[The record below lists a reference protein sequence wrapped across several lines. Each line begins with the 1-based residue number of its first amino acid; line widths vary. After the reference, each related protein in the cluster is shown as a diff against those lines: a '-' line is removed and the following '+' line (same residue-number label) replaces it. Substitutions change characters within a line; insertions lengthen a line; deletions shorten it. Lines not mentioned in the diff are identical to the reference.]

1 MMAITSSK
9 INDLLLCALDEL
21 SQENFKRFKDKLSFI
36 DFDGE
41 GNIPQGPLENADRID
56 TKNLLVKFYGEDTV
70 LDVAIEVFTQI
81 NLRDSAVKLKEEKRK
96 ALDPNPKSFGI
107 AANDYRMTYSE
118 HIQEEYQSIEDRNA
132 RLGECVS
139 LNRRYTQLLIVKE
152 HRHWEAKQ
160 HEIMAT
166 GKRHAE
172 ILAKT
177 ATPTKIESLFDI
189 DKRRPTPRTIVLQGA
204 AGIGKT
210 MTVRKIMLDWAS
222 EKIYPGRFD
231 YVFYI
236 SCREMNLSTKQISV
250 ADLILNNC
258 PDKNA
263 PIKDILMDPEK
274 LLFIIDGFD
283 ELKFSFDQQIT
294 NLYTDPCEKQ
304 PVEIIL
310 GSLFRKKV
318 LPKSFLLIT
327 TRPTALE
334 KLQNCLKFP
343 HYAEILGFSEE
354 DREEYFHK
362 FFEDKKQAAKAFGF
376 VIENEILF
384 TMCFVPIVCWII
396 CTVIKQQIEKGEDLT
411 QTSKTTTAVYM
422 LFLSSLLR
430 DHSCMSKHS
439 RQTNLRKLC
448 SLAREGV
455 WRKIILFEEDD
466 LKKHGLDVSNIQ
478 SLFLNKS
485 IFQKDIDCEHAYS
498 FIHLSF
504 QEFFAALFYVLE
516 EEEETVEESVTV
528 TKDVSKLL
536 QSYEEP
542 KNDYL
547 MLTVRFL
554 FGLLNM
560 DRMKEIEKCLGCK
573 TSLDTKSKVLNWVEE
588 VGIALASLSSKDRN
602 ENKFKFELFHFLF
615 EIQEE
620 EIVTRAMDCF
630 PRIHLELTC
639 FSKMKFTVLSFCL
652 KNCQRMQSLFL
663 CSCSGGV
670 SFLVAI
676 TSSRKVS
683 EIMALTSEP
692 PYMVFYKDMIQMGL
706 QPGIPAQGN
715 PTSRHSHAN
724 QPLTHLDEDEKA
736 CQSNLIKKEL
746 VEGLK
751 HPNCKVQKLGL
762 RNCCISN
769 SDCKQLA
776 SVLST
781 NQNLK
786 ELDLRGNNQGDAGVK
801 LLCEGLKHPDC
812 KLQKLVLSYCMLTAA
827 CCQGLSCVL
836 STNQTLRELDLEIN
850 KLGYSGVQQLC
861 EGLRHATCK
870 LEILRLGH
878 CGIIFYDCKYLAL
891 VLSTNQTLKE
901 LDLSGSKLGDLGVKQ
916 LCEGLKHPDCKLQK
930 LMLGDCGIAASG
942 CKYFASVLST
952 NQTLKEL
959 DLKGSKLGDLGVKQL
974 CEGLKHPDC
983 KLQKLVLGDCG
994 IAASGCKYFASV
1006 LSTNQTLKELDLK
1019 GSKLGDLGVKQLCEG
1034 LKHPDCKLQKLVL
1047 SYCTLTAGCCGDLS
1061 SVLSTN
1067 QTLRELD
1074 LERNELGDSVL
1085 LVGYSGMQQLCE
1097 GLKDKTC
1104 KLEILRL
1111 GYCGIMASDCKYL
1124 ASVLS
1129 TNQTL
1134 KELDLGGNKQA
1145 NSGVK
1150 LLCEGLKH
1158 PDCKLQRL
1166 VLRSCYFKDACMRDL
1181 SLALSINHS
1190 LNELDLQFNLLS
1202 FPFVTHLY
1210 KELKCRRSNLKII
1223 M

>member
-36 DFDGE
+36 DFDGG

-81 NLRDSAVKLKEEKRK
+81 NLRDSASKFLMLHVTEL
-96 ALDPNPKSFGI
+96 
-107 AANDYRMTYSE
+107 DYRMTYSQ
-118 HIQEEYQSIEDRNA
+118 HIQEEYQFIEDRNA

-177 ATPTKIESLFDI
+177 ATPTKVESLFNI
-189 DKRRPTPRTIVLQGA
+189 DKHRPTPRTIVLQGA

-258 PDKNA
+258 PNKNA

-283 ELKFSFDQQIT
+283 EFKFSFDQQIT

-422 LFLSSLLR
+422 LFLSNLLR

-516 EEEETVEESVTV
+516 EEEETVEESVIV

-560 DRMKEIEKCLGCK
+560 DRMKEIEKFLGCK
-573 TSLDTKSKVLNWVEE
+573 TSLETKSKVLNWVEE

-602 ENKFKFELFHFLF
+602 KNKFKFELFHFLF

-620 EIVTRAMDCF
+620 EIVTHAMDCF
-630 PRIHLELTC
+630 PCIHLERTC
-639 FSKMKFTVLSFCL
+639 FSKMQFTVLSFCL
-652 KNCQRMQSLFL
+652 KNCRRMQSLFL
-663 CSCSGGV
+663 SFCSSQASEEEEEEPSGTSKQFSLFFPV
-670 SFLVAI
+670 SC
-676 TSSRKVS
+676 R
-683 EIMALTSEP
+683 
-692 PYMVFYKDMIQMGL
+692 
-706 QPGIPAQGN
+706 
-715 PTSRHSHAN
+715 
-724 QPLTHLDEDEKA
+724 
-736 CQSNLIKKEL
+736 
-746 VEGLK
+746 
-751 HPNCKVQKLGL
+751 L
-762 RNCCISN
+762 RNCCINN

-836 STNQTLRELDLEIN
+836 STNQNLRELDLEIN
-850 KLGYSGVQQLC
+850 KLGYLGVQQLC
-861 EGLRHATCK
+861 EGLKHATLNC
-870 LEILRLGH
+870 
-878 CGIIFYDCKYLAL
+878 CYLAL

-901 LDLSGSKLGDLGVKQ
+901 LDLSGSKLGDLGVNQ

-930 LMLGDCGIAASG
+930 LMQTLSVNCGITASS
-942 CKYFASVLST
+942 CKYFASVLSM

-959 DLKGSKLGDLGVKQL
+959 DLRGSKLGDLGVKQL
-974 CEGLKHPDC
+974 CEGLKHPNC
-983 KLQKLVLGDCG
+983 KLQRLVLGDCG
-994 IAASGCKYFASV
+994 ITASGCKYFASI
-1006 LSTNQTLKELDLK
+1006 LSTNQTLKELDLR

-1034 LKHPDCKLQKLVL
+1034 LKHP
-1047 SYCTLTAGCCGDLS
+1047 
-1061 SVLSTN
+1061 N
-1067 QTLRELD
+1067 
-1074 LERNELGDSVL
+1074 
-1085 LVGYSGMQQLCE
+1085 
-1097 GLKDKTC
+1097 
-1104 KLEILRL
+1104 
-1111 GYCGIMASDCKYL
+1111 
-1124 ASVLS
+1124 
-1129 TNQTL
+1129 
-1134 KELDLGGNKQA
+1134 
-1145 NSGVK
+1145 
-1150 LLCEGLKH
+1150 
-1158 PDCKLQRL
+1158 CKLQRL
-1166 VLRSCYFKDACMRDL
+1166 V
-1181 SLALSINHS
+1181 
-1190 LNELDLQFNLLS
+1190 
-1202 FPFVTHLY
+1202 
-1210 KELKCRRSNLKII
+1210 
-1223 M
+1223 

>member
-36 DFDGE
+36 DFDGG

-70 LDVAIEVFTQI
+70 LDSKFLMLHVTE
-81 NLRDSAVKLKEEKRK
+81 L
-96 ALDPNPKSFGI
+96 
-107 AANDYRMTYSE
+107 DYRMTYN
-118 HIQEEYQSIEDRNA
+118 RNA
-132 RLGECVS
+132 RLGES
-139 LNRRYTQLLIVKE
+139 TP
-152 HRHWEAKQ
+152 AKV
-160 HEIMAT
+160 
-166 GKRHAE
+166 
-172 ILAKT
+172 
-177 ATPTKIESLFDI
+177 ESLFDI
-189 DKRRPTPRTIVLQGA
+189 DKHRPTPRTIVLQGA

-236 SCREMNLSTKQISV
+236 SCREMNLCTKQISV

-258 PDKNA
+258 PNKNA

-283 ELKFSFDQQIT
+283 EFKFSFDQQIT

-422 LFLSSLLR
+422 LFLSNLLR

-516 EEEETVEESVTV
+516 EEEETVEESVIV

-560 DRMKEIEKCLGCK
+560 DRMKEIEKFLDCK
-573 TSLDTKSKVLNWVEE
+573 TSLETKRKVLNWVEE

-620 EIVTRAMDCF
+620 EIVTHAMDCF
-630 PRIHLELTC
+630 PRIHLERTC
-639 FSKMKFTVLSFCL
+639 FSKMQFTVLSFCL
-652 KNCQRMQSLFL
+652 KNCRRMQSLFL
-663 CSCSGGV
+663 SFCSSQA
-670 SFLVAI
+670 SA
-676 TSSRKVS
+676 RK
-683 EIMALTSEP
+683 P
-692 PYMVFYKDMIQMGL
+692 K
-706 QPGIPAQGN
+706 
-715 PTSRHSHAN
+715 R
-724 QPLTHLDEDEKA
+724 
-736 CQSNLIKKEL
+736 
-746 VEGLK
+746 
-751 HPNCKVQKLGL
+751 
-762 RNCCISN
+762 
-769 SDCKQLA
+769 
-776 SVLST
+776 
-781 NQNLK
+781 
-786 ELDLRGNNQGDAGVK
+786 
-801 LLCEGLKHPDC
+801 
-812 KLQKLVLSYCMLTAA
+812 
-827 CCQGLSCVL
+827 
-836 STNQTLRELDLEIN
+836 
-850 KLGYSGVQQLC
+850 
-861 EGLRHATCK
+861 
-870 LEILRLGH
+870 
-878 CGIIFYDCKYLAL
+878 
-891 VLSTNQTLKE
+891 
-901 LDLSGSKLGDLGVKQ
+901 
-916 LCEGLKHPDCKLQK
+916 
-930 LMLGDCGIAASG
+930 
-942 CKYFASVLST
+942 
-952 NQTLKEL
+952 
-959 DLKGSKLGDLGVKQL
+959 
-974 CEGLKHPDC
+974 
-983 KLQKLVLGDCG
+983 
-994 IAASGCKYFASV
+994 
-1006 LSTNQTLKELDLK
+1006 
-1019 GSKLGDLGVKQLCEG
+1019 
-1034 LKHPDCKLQKLVL
+1034 
-1047 SYCTLTAGCCGDLS
+1047 
-1061 SVLSTN
+1061 
-1067 QTLRELD
+1067 
-1074 LERNELGDSVL
+1074 
-1085 LVGYSGMQQLCE
+1085 
-1097 GLKDKTC
+1097 
-1104 KLEILRL
+1104 
-1111 GYCGIMASDCKYL
+1111 
-1124 ASVLS
+1124 
-1129 TNQTL
+1129 
-1134 KELDLGGNKQA
+1134 
-1145 NSGVK
+1145 
-1150 LLCEGLKH
+1150 
-1158 PDCKLQRL
+1158 
-1166 VLRSCYFKDACMRDL
+1166 
-1181 SLALSINHS
+1181 
-1190 LNELDLQFNLLS
+1190 
-1202 FPFVTHLY
+1202 
-1210 KELKCRRSNLKII
+1210 
-1223 M
+1223 

>member
-1 MMAITSSK
+1 MAITSSK

-36 DFDGE
+36 DFDGG

-96 ALDPNPKSFGI
+96 
-107 AANDYRMTYSE
+107 DYRMTYSE
-118 HIQEEYQSIEDRNA
+118 HIQEEYQFIEDRNA

-189 DKRRPTPRTIVLQGA
+189 DKCRPTPRTIVLQGA

-283 ELKFSFDQQIT
+283 ELKFSFDQQII

-376 VIENEILF
+376 VTENEILF

-652 KNCQRMQSLFL
+652 KNCRRMQSLFL
-663 CSCSGGV
+663 CSCSGGTNWKGRRG
-670 SFLVAI
+670 
-676 TSSRKVS
+676 TSCGSLLFPWCQLNYEDYKT
-683 EIMALTSEP
+683 LTSLLSAKQVLTELDLRGNSFRSC
-692 PYMVFYKDMIQMGL
+692 MMNEGL
-706 QPGIPAQGN
+706 
-715 PTSRHSHAN
+715 S
-724 QPLTHLDEDEKA
+724 LL
-736 CQSNLIKKEL
+736 C
-746 VEGLK
+746 EGLK
-751 HPNCKVQKLGL
+751 HSNCMLQKLVL

-861 EGLRHATCK
+861 EGLKHATCK

-959 DLKGSKLGDLGVKQL
+959 DLRGSKLGDLGVKQL

-994 IAASGCKYFASV
+994 IVASGCKYFASV
-1006 LSTNQTLKELDLK
+1006 LSTNQTLKELDLR

-1061 SVLSTN
+1061 TVLSTN

-1166 VLRSCYFKDACMRDL
+1166 VLRSCDFKDACMRNL

>member
-1 MMAITSSK
+1 MAITSSK

-36 DFDGE
+36 DFDGG

-96 ALDPNPKSFGI
+96 
-107 AANDYRMTYSE
+107 
-118 HIQEEYQSIEDRNA
+118 EYQFIEDRNA

-177 ATPTKIESLFDI
+177 ATPTKVESLFNI
-189 DKRRPTPRTIVLQGA
+189 DKHRPTPRTIVLQGA

-258 PDKNA
+258 PNKNA

-283 ELKFSFDQQIT
+283 EFKFSFDQQIT

-422 LFLSSLLR
+422 LFLSNLLR

-516 EEEETVEESVTV
+516 EEEETVEESVIV

-560 DRMKEIEKCLGCK
+560 DRMKEIEKFLGCK
-573 TSLDTKSKVLNWVEE
+573 TSLETKSKVLNWVEE

-602 ENKFKFELFHFLF
+602 KNKFKFELFHFLF

-620 EIVTRAMDCF
+620 EIVTHAMDCF
-630 PRIHLELTC
+630 PCIHLERTC
-639 FSKMKFTVLSFCL
+639 FSKMQFTRYNHHRPPRTRWWWVPREPVCQTIL
-652 KNCQRMQSLFL
+652 KST
-663 CSCSGGV
+663 GP
-670 SFLVAI
+670 
-676 TSSRKVS
+676 
-683 EIMALTSEP
+683 ALT
-692 PYMVFYKDMIQMGL
+692 GC
-706 QPGIPAQGN
+706 
-715 PTSRHSHAN
+715 H
-724 QPLTHLDEDEKA
+724 
-736 CQSNLIKKEL
+736 
-746 VEGLK
+746 
-751 HPNCKVQKLGL
+751 KLGPRAGL
-762 RNCCISN
+762 GNLC
-769 SDCKQLA
+769 
-776 SVLST
+776 T

-812 KLQKLVLSYCMLTAA
+812 KLQKLV
-827 CCQGLSCVL
+827 
-836 STNQTLRELDLEIN
+836 
-850 KLGYSGVQQLC
+850 
-861 EGLRHATCK
+861 
-870 LEILRLGH
+870 
-878 CGIIFYDCKYLAL
+878 
-891 VLSTNQTLKE
+891 
-901 LDLSGSKLGDLGVKQ
+901 
-916 LCEGLKHPDCKLQK
+916 
-930 LMLGDCGIAASG
+930 
-942 CKYFASVLST
+942 
-952 NQTLKEL
+952 
-959 DLKGSKLGDLGVKQL
+959 
-974 CEGLKHPDC
+974 
-983 KLQKLVLGDCG
+983 
-994 IAASGCKYFASV
+994 
-1006 LSTNQTLKELDLK
+1006 
-1019 GSKLGDLGVKQLCEG
+1019 
-1034 LKHPDCKLQKLVL
+1034 
-1047 SYCTLTAGCCGDLS
+1047 
-1061 SVLSTN
+1061 
-1067 QTLRELD
+1067 
-1074 LERNELGDSVL
+1074 
-1085 LVGYSGMQQLCE
+1085 
-1097 GLKDKTC
+1097 
-1104 KLEILRL
+1104 
-1111 GYCGIMASDCKYL
+1111 
-1124 ASVLS
+1124 
-1129 TNQTL
+1129 
-1134 KELDLGGNKQA
+1134 
-1145 NSGVK
+1145 
-1150 LLCEGLKH
+1150 
-1158 PDCKLQRL
+1158 
-1166 VLRSCYFKDACMRDL
+1166 
-1181 SLALSINHS
+1181 
-1190 LNELDLQFNLLS
+1190 
-1202 FPFVTHLY
+1202 
-1210 KELKCRRSNLKII
+1210 
-1223 M
+1223 

>member
-1 MMAITSSK
+1 MNSNPQSYCYILISSWFQMMAITSSK

-36 DFDGE
+36 DFDGG

-118 HIQEEYQSIEDRNA
+118 HIQEEYQFIEDRNA

-189 DKRRPTPRTIVLQGA
+189 DKCRPTPRTIVLQGA

-283 ELKFSFDQQIT
+283 ELKFSFDQQII

-376 VIENEILF
+376 VTENEILF

-652 KNCQRMQSLFL
+652 KNCRRMQSLFL
-663 CSCSGGV
+663 SFCSSQA
-670 SFLVAI
+670 SA
-676 TSSRKVS
+676 RKPQS
-683 EIMALTSEP
+683 
-692 PYMVFYKDMIQMGL
+692 
-706 QPGIPAQGN
+706 
-715 PTSRHSHAN
+715 AN

-751 HPNCKVQKLGL
+751 HPNCKVQKLGFPWCQLNYEDYKTLTSLLSAKQVLTELDLRGNSFRSCMMNEGLSLLCEGLKHSNCMLQKLVL

-861 EGLRHATCK
+861 EGLKHATCK

-959 DLKGSKLGDLGVKQL
+959 DLRGSKLGDLGVKQL

-983 KLQKLVLGDCG
+983 KLQKLV
-994 IAASGCKYFASV
+994 
-1006 LSTNQTLKELDLK
+1006 
-1019 GSKLGDLGVKQLCEG
+1019 
-1034 LKHPDCKLQKLVL
+1034 
-1047 SYCTLTAGCCGDLS
+1047 
-1061 SVLSTN
+1061 
-1067 QTLRELD
+1067 
-1074 LERNELGDSVL
+1074 
-1085 LVGYSGMQQLCE
+1085 
-1097 GLKDKTC
+1097 
-1104 KLEILRL
+1104 
-1111 GYCGIMASDCKYL
+1111 
-1124 ASVLS
+1124 
-1129 TNQTL
+1129 
-1134 KELDLGGNKQA
+1134 
-1145 NSGVK
+1145 
-1150 LLCEGLKH
+1150 
-1158 PDCKLQRL
+1158 
-1166 VLRSCYFKDACMRDL
+1166 
-1181 SLALSINHS
+1181 
-1190 LNELDLQFNLLS
+1190 
-1202 FPFVTHLY
+1202 
-1210 KELKCRRSNLKII
+1210 
-1223 M
+1223 